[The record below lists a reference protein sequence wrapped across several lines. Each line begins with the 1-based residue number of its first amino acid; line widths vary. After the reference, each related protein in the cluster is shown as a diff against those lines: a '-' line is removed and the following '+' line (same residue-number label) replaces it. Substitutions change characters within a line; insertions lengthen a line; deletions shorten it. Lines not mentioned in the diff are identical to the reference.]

1 MRQATTY
8 IGARTAGDAGAGA
21 RIDCFCRIG
30 NRCNSKRGWRAIHM
44 TKEKIKLILACVA
57 LIVVVL
63 VGVALAYALDVFN
76 IWWTKTIWESL

>member
-1 MRQATTY
+1 
-8 IGARTAGDAGAGA
+8 
-21 RIDCFCRIG
+21 
-30 NRCNSKRGWRAIHM
+30 M